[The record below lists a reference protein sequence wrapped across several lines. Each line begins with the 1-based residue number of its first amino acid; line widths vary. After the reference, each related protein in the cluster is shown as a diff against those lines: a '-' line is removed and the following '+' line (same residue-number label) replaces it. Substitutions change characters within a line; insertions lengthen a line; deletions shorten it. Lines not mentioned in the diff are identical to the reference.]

1 MSVHIKYTGMF
12 YVHFVFNLIFFLFT
26 IYLFFE
32 MSLNYAESLSPY
44 ANKGKCGLPEKEE
57 SLESIESKINFYSL
71 KLISFLKILF
81 LFVC

>member
-1 MSVHIKYTGMF
+1 
-12 YVHFVFNLIFFLFT
+12 
-26 IYLFFE
+26 

-71 KLISFLKILF
+71 KLIFFLKILF